1 MSEDFK
7 DFSIT
12 PELRFDEAADDVPR
26 TRPEQEQKQKQDM
39 LDSSVLSPEELA
51 QAEQFAGQIDL
62 HNTRAIMQLGSGT
75 QKKMADFSEKTLA
88 NIRTKDLG
96 ETGQLI
102 TDLMTELKNFDAG
115 EEKKGFHPFRKNAA
129 RLSSLRAKYNK
140 VETNVNAIVD
150 VLEHHQVTLLK
161 DMDLLD
167 RMYDL
172 NLAYFKEL
180 SMYILAGKKAL
191 ARTRDGELKQLQQ
204 KAEAS
209 GRQEDA
215 QAARDCAAMCDR
227 LEKKI
232 YDLELTRTISIQT
245 APQLR
250 LVQNS
255 DSVMAEKIQST
266 IVNTI
271 PLWKNQ
277 MVIAVGIEHSAQAA
291 RAQREVTDMT
301 NNLLKKNAK
310 ALQSAAVDSARESE
324 RGIVDL
330 ETLQETN
337 QTLISTLDSVLQ
349 IQKEGRE
356 KRRSAEIELQHLE
369 DDLKKKLLELSE
381 ESR

>member
-1 MSEDFK
+1 MSDDFK
-7 DFSIT
+7 NFSTT
-12 PELRFDEAADDVPR
+12 PELSFDIPADDAPR
-26 TRPEQEQKQKQDM
+26 IHPEQKEEQEI
-39 LDSSVLSPEELA
+39 LDSSMLSREELA

-75 QKKMADFSEKTLA
+75 QKKMSDFSERTLE
-88 NIRTKDLG
+88 NIRTKDMG

-102 TDLMTELKNFDAG
+102 ADLMTELKNFDAG
-115 EEKKGFHPFRKNAA
+115 EERKGFHPFRKSAA
-129 RLSSLRAKYNK
+129 RINSLRAKYSK
-140 VETNVNAIVD
+140 VESNVNEIVG
-150 VLEHHQVTLLK
+150 VLEHHQATLLK
-161 DMDLLD
+161 DIDLLD

-172 NLAYFKEL
+172 NLTYFKEL

-209 GRQEDA
+209 GRQEDV

-232 YDLELTRTISIQT
+232 YDLELTRTISVQT

-301 NNLLKKNAK
+301 NELLKKNAK

-324 RGIVDL
+324 RGIVDI

-369 DDLKKKLLELSE
+369 DDLKKKMLELSK